1 MRIVS
6 AKETE
11 ITHTN
16 GSCCRRYQPVVLL
29 FKWKFLRISCSLIV
43 ECIKMKFMDV
53 IWLASNDG
61 FLLLIINQTMSG
73 RAVKRCIIAIGLFCV
88 NLAFGTWLSIQQ
100 LIIALFMMR
109 HICNFFVSSIKRMME
124 QKPFLCNVLTTETGI
139 RSSFSLRVIKHSVQ
153 FNFKLLVYKE
163 ANNAT
168 FHTDKCFSIGNCLLI
183 KRNWSLKPIKQF
195 DWFAWFGFG
204 FASSMNLLRVWI
216 VPICS
221 VTANPFSSV
230 ALV

>member
-53 IWLASNDG
+53 IWLAPNDG

-73 RAVKRCIIAIGLFCV
+73 RAVKRYIIAIGLFCV
-88 NLAFGTWLSIQQ
+88 ILAFGTWLSIQQ

-109 HICNFFVSSIKRMME
+109 HNCNFFVSSIKRMME
-124 QKPFLCNVLTTETGI
+124 QKPFLCNVLTTETGTLLFWERLNI
-139 RSSFSLRVIKHSVQ
+139 LSNLTP
-153 FNFKLLVYKE
+153 NFLFTKRQTMQPFIPT
-163 ANNAT
+163 NAFQLAT
-168 FHTDKCFSIGNCLLI
+168 VC
-183 KRNWSLKPIKQF
+183 
-195 DWFAWFGFG
+195 
-204 FASSMNLLRVWI
+204 
-216 VPICS
+216 
-221 VTANPFSSV
+221 
-230 ALV
+230 